1 MVKDI
6 FCFCCGN
13 KIKIHDRYCTN
24 CGENNDD
31 YVEVAEVIKKTTSTI
46 INQPI
51 TKVPIIPIIGTKTK
65 NNNIISATK
74 NPAVNNTNNSNRLPE
89 FDILFNIVDP
99 LKDARL
105 NEYVRNLEEKFIEQD
120 ELFYF
125 YCGKFLERI
134 LKKIKYSNKSTALE
148 RKQTSH
154 EMFCLDLDSKF
165 FSKDIEYEFLKS
177 KNIYSDWVRKYTK
190 KDGIEFSSF
199 KADLTDI
206 LLKTNLIES
215 SSMYSSFIDDA
226 FNLYSLRTSVNHDDD
241 NSINIGIEKEKIII
255 LIKVVKVLFELI

>member
-1 MVKDI
+1 MVKDL
-6 FCFCCGN
+6 FCVCCGN
-13 KIKIHDRYCTN
+13 KITIHDRYCTN

-31 YVEVAEVIKKTTSTI
+31 YVEVAELINKATSSI

-51 TKVPIIPIIGTKTK
+51 NKVPINPIIRTKTK
-65 NNNIISATK
+65 SNTVASHTNKST
-74 NPAVNNTNNSNRLPE
+74 VNNTNNSNRLRE
-89 FDILFNIVDP
+89 FDILFNIVEP

-105 NEYVRNLEEKFIEQD
+105 KEYVKNLEEKFIDQD

-134 LKKIKYSNKSTALE
+134 LKKIKYPNKSTATE
-148 RKQTSH
+148 RKQTTH

-165 FSKDIEYEFLKS
+165 FSKNIEYEFLKS

-190 KDGIEFSSF
+190 KDGTEFSSF

-215 SSMYSSFIDDA
+215 SSMYPSFVDDA

-241 NSINIGIEKEKIII
+241 NSINIGIEKEKIDT
-255 LIKVVKVLFELI
+255 LIKVVNVLFELI

>member
-1 MVKDI
+1 M
-6 FCFCCGN
+6 
-13 KIKIHDRYCTN
+13 
-24 CGENNDD
+24 
-31 YVEVAEVIKKTTSTI
+31 
-46 INQPI
+46 
-51 TKVPIIPIIGTKTK
+51 
-65 NNNIISATK
+65 
-74 NPAVNNTNNSNRLPE
+74 
-89 FDILFNIVDP
+89 
-99 LKDARL
+99 
-105 NEYVRNLEEKFIEQD
+105 
-120 ELFYF
+120 FYF

-134 LKKIKYSNKSTALE
+134 LKKIKYSNKSTAFE

-154 EMFCLDLDSKF
+154 EMFCLDLDRKF

-190 KDGIEFSSF
+190 KDGTEFSSF

-241 NSINIGIEKEKIII
+241 NSINIGIEKEKIVI